1 MNRSSLFFVLHG
13 LICSAAWSQSPE
25 SRALNASLV
34 DDLRRTTGDAY
45 LDARQRLLGSDRTA
59 AIGLVESAIRLASDP
74 LEHMCLESVKAR
86 VRDPDRMDKSLSEA
100 FDVSMKAFV
109 GENRN
114 WAVKEQGPS
123 PMQGAIALVKRLGD
137 DALPLAAETLSK
149 GVAQAWEP
157 WRREMLVS
165 TASLFGSPTIMV
177 GREAHALQVRDP
189 RAAQLLLWV
198 LDHEREDSV
207 AARAAVAL
215 RRFPLPET
223 VSQLRSRLGR
233 FSDGPRRAAVTGVL
247 QELERVGTASR
258 PATGAALP
266 GAQIKVD
273 LPFRFDIDARRVL
286 SQVEAREAKSL
297 LETAVDSGESAV
309 SRVFAVRLLGLYVA
323 HQTCI
328 QPLSALAR
336 EPSEPEEVRR
346 AAVVALSQ
354 IPDEVSVAELVRVM
368 EERPD
373 SEEADAAG
381 QGLSLLTNE
390 ACSPFLSGKAMNA
403 EEYHRERVRVW
414 KDWWQ
419 KHKDQDMRLNR
430 TQAVLNLY

>member
-1 MNRSSLFFVLHG
+1 
-13 LICSAAWSQSPE
+13 
-25 SRALNASLV
+25 
-34 DDLRRTTGDAY
+34 
-45 LDARQRLLGSDRTA
+45 
-59 AIGLVESAIRLASDP
+59 
-74 LEHMCLESVKAR
+74 
-86 VRDPDRMDKSLSEA
+86 
-100 FDVSMKAFV
+100 
-109 GENRN
+109 
-114 WAVKEQGPS
+114 
-123 PMQGAIALVKRLGD
+123 
-137 DALPLAAETLSK
+137 
-149 GVAQAWEP
+149 
-157 WRREMLVS
+157 
-165 TASLFGSPTIMV
+165 
-177 GREAHALQVRDP
+177 
-189 RAAQLLLWV
+189 
-198 LDHEREDSV
+198 
-207 AARAAVAL
+207 
-215 RRFPLPET
+215 
-223 VSQLRSRLGR
+223 
-233 FSDGPRRAAVTGVL
+233 
-247 QELERVGTASR
+247 
-258 PATGAALP
+258 
-266 GAQIKVD
+266 
-273 LPFRFDIDARRVL
+273 VL